1 MKEFLILI
9 LIWIAVFALFSGLM
23 GAAANA
29 YGRYQCEQYAQV
41 TGRAT
46 HYVNFDGCYV
56 QRDGKWMRWDEYKLA
71 YATAGDAK

>member
-1 MKEFLILI
+1 MMLGGVV
-9 LIWIAVFALFSGLM
+9 VFIGSLTAGVVFSQ
-23 GAAANA
+23 NA
-29 YGRYQCEQYAQV
+29 YGRYQCEQYARV